1 MPEAEMAKVTAK
13 ADSSRRDTKDE
24 QGSKPRARAGA
35 RQGPVGVAGLHQ
47 VSGAAAAAVS
57 LGGATGT
64 VDRADRIAAGRALR
78 KDVPRSSHGD
88 WQPAANR
95 RDPVAVLVAQGKSRV
110 PELLP
115 IRYGRMAESPF
126 GFFRGAAA
134 GMAADLAS
142 TPSSG
147 LTVQLC
153 GDGHLVNFG
162 GFATPERR
170 LIFDVNDFD
179 ETLPGPWE
187 WDLKRLGAS
196 FAVAARSKGLS
207 DEVAQAAVVRV
218 ASCYADVLAGFSTM
232 PTLDAWYWSV
242 DADRTAA
249 MIAAG
254 ADATTRGR
262 FDKAIARAHAHDNLQ
277 AVSKLTE
284 VVDGHR
290 RIVDDLPL
298 VGHVS
303 GDDELDRM
311 EVLLDGYRSTLP
323 GDVAHLV
330 GRFRLVDA
338 ARKVVGVGSVGTRCW
353 IALLEGGAADDPLLL
368 QIKEAQ
374 ASVLEPH
381 LGRSAYRNHAHRVVE
396 GQRLMQA
403 ASDLFLGWTHDET
416 SDIDYYWRNLRDMKW
431 SADINAQPTN
441 TFLLYAELC
450 GVTLARAH
458 ARSGDAAAI
467 SGYLGKGD
475 VFGQALGRFALAYA
489 DQNTRD
495 HAALVEAIKDGRL
508 PAESNV

>member
-1 MPEAEMAKVTAK
+1 MAKPPTA
-13 ADSSRRDTKDE
+13 RGR
-24 QGSKPRARAGA
+24 PRPAAKRAGA
-35 RQGPVGVAGLHQ
+35 RGKAGSAKRGVAALER
-47 VSGAAAAAVS
+47 VSGAAAAKGS
-57 LGGATGT
+57 LGGASGA
-64 VDRADRIAAGRALR
+64 VDRADRMGAGRALR
-78 KDVPRSSHGD
+78 QEVPRSSHGD
-88 WQPAANR
+88 WEAAADR
-95 RDPVAVLVAQGKSRV
+95 PDPVAVLVAQGESRV
-110 PELLP
+110 SELLP

-126 GFFRGAAA
+126 GFYRGAAA

-142 TPSSG
+142 TPSTG
-147 LTVQLC
+147 IVVQLC

-207 DEVAQAAVVRV
+207 DDVGQTAVLRMTV
-218 ASCYADVLAGFSTM
+218 SYAGLLAGFATM

-242 DADRTAA
+242 DTDRVEALAA
-249 MIAAG
+249 AVGNAK
-254 ADATTRGR
+254 TRGR
-262 FDKAIARAHAHDNLQ
+262 FDQAVARAHAHDNLQ
-277 AVSKLTE
+277 AVNKLTA

-290 RIVDDLPL
+290 QIVDQLPL
-298 VGHVS
+298 IGHVA

-311 EVLLDGYRSTLP
+311 QMLLDGYRASLPDDVGQLVDRFTL
-323 GDVAHLV
+323 A
-330 GRFRLVDA
+330 DA

-353 IALLEGGAADDPLLL
+353 IALLEGGGDDDPIIL
-368 QIKEAQ
+368 QIKEAE

-381 LGRSAYRNHAHRVVE
+381 VGRSTYKNHARRVVE

-416 SDIDYYWRNLRDMKW
+416 SGVDYYWRNLRDMKV

-441 TFLLYAELC
+441 TFLAYAELC
-450 GVTLARAH
+450 GATLARAH

-475 VFGQALGRFALAYA
+475 VFGKALGRFATSYA
-489 DQNTRD
+489 DQNALD
-495 HAALVEAIKDGRL
+495 HAALVDAIKDGRVE
-508 PAESNV
+508 AEAGL